1 LALASGTR
9 LGPYEILSALGAGGM
24 GEVYKARDTRLA
36 RTVAVKVLP
45 DAVAGEASFRARFE
59 REARAIAALSHPHI
73 CAIYD
78 VGRDG
83 TGAAPAVDFIVMEY
97 LEGET
102 LADRLARSAVPL
114 PLDQVLTIGAAVA
127 DALDRAHRAGIV
139 HRDLKPANVML
150 TRSGPKL
157 LDFGLAKALHADA
170 TGETT
175 KALTDSHTIVGTI
188 HYMAP
193 EQVEGHDTDH
203 RTDLWALG
211 VMLYEMATGQRP
223 FAGDSAASVMSA
235 ILRDRAPLVSARQP
249 LTPASVDHIVDRC
262 LQKDPD
268 DRWQNAGDVK
278 RELQWIANAKTSGV
292 IAASSTRVAPIR
304 SVWWFAVPAL
314 LIGLIAGAVI
324 ARQFTRPVNTTDG
337 AEPIA
342 VSILPP
348 PGTSFPLEIGAPWPL
363 ISPDAR
369 QLAFVAVTTAG
380 TQQLW
385 LRPLDSDVARPLAGS
400 EGAAR
405 PFWSPDNRSVGFFAD
420 GKIKRVDL
428 PNGTPQVVCDA
439 PYLGGMSATWGS
451 QGVIVFTHVG
461 GVFRVNASGGTPQ
474 RVLTDLAESGRRDSP
489 QNPSFL
495 PDGRHFVYVVQRS
508 SREDDEIC
516 VASIDPG
523 DPRCFVKLSSP
534 ARYAEPG
541 YLLFVRDGTLRLQ
554 PFSVERLALE
564 GESVPVGS
572 TYVNVEPVYRPPPFS
587 ISARALAYHP
597 GTGTSRLAWMDR
609 AGQVLSTVGD
619 RGDSNASVSRDGSR
633 IVVSRTDQQHAG
645 NIDLWLRDAGSDV
658 WSRFTFDPA
667 PENGAI
673 FSPDG
678 SRVVY
683 STRRGGTS
691 ELWIKATGGI
701 ATPQRLAVSQDAV
714 EMTPQDWSSDGQ
726 FILVGVYSPATS
738 WDIARIPVNGGRR
751 ELLLNS
757 THGERDGKLSPDMHW
772 IAYDSTESGRR
783 EIWIQPLPPNGSRWQ
798 VSNGGGT
805 AARWRADGR
814 ELFYIAAD
822 GKLMAVPVTPGETP
836 KFGSPTALFQ
846 TLQREGGGSY
856 TPSPDG
862 QRFLVNV
869 PLTAA
874 ETNPISVI
882 VNWRSTIDK
891 R

>member
-1 LALASGTR
+1 
-9 LGPYEILSALGAGGM
+9 
-24 GEVYKARDTRLA
+24 
-36 RTVAVKVLP
+36 
-45 DAVAGEASFRARFE
+45 
-59 REARAIAALSHPHI
+59 
-73 CAIYD
+73 
-78 VGRDG
+78 
-83 TGAAPAVDFIVMEY
+83 
-97 LEGET
+97 
-102 LADRLARSAVPL
+102 
-114 PLDQVLTIGAAVA
+114 
-127 DALDRAHRAGIV
+127 
-139 HRDLKPANVML
+139 
-150 TRSGPKL
+150 
-157 LDFGLAKALHADA
+157 
-170 TGETT
+170 
-175 KALTDSHTIVGTI
+175 
-188 HYMAP
+188 
-193 EQVEGHDTDH
+193 
-203 RTDLWALG
+203 
-211 VMLYEMATGQRP
+211 
-223 FAGDSAASVMSA
+223 
-235 ILRDRAPLVSARQP
+235 
-249 LTPASVDHIVDRC
+249 
-262 LQKDPD
+262 
-268 DRWQNAGDVK
+268 
-278 RELQWIANAKTSGV
+278 
-292 IAASSTRVAPIR
+292 
-304 SVWWFAVPAL
+304 
-314 LIGLIAGAVI
+314 
-324 ARQFTRPVNTTDG
+324 
-337 AEPIA
+337 
-342 VSILPP
+342 
-348 PGTSFPLEIGAPWPL
+348 
-363 ISPDAR
+363 
-369 QLAFVAVTTAG
+369 
-380 TQQLW
+380 
-385 LRPLDSDVARPLAGS
+385 
-400 EGAAR
+400 
-405 PFWSPDNRSVGFFAD
+405 
-420 GKIKRVDL
+420 
-428 PNGTPQVVCDA
+428 
-439 PYLGGMSATWGS
+439 
-451 QGVIVFTHVG
+451 
-461 GVFRVNASGGTPQ
+461 
-474 RVLTDLAESGRRDSP
+474 
-489 QNPSFL
+489 
-495 PDGRHFVYVVQRS
+495 
-508 SREDDEIC
+508 
-516 VASIDPG
+516 
-523 DPRCFVKLSSP
+523 LSSP

-701 ATPQRLAVSQDAV
+701 ATPQRLAASQDAV